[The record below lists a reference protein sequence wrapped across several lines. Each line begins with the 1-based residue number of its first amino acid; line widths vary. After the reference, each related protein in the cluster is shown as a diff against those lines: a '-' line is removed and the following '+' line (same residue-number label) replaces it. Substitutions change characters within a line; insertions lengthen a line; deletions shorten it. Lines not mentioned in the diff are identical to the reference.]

1 MTESIEL
8 LVVEN
13 YNLFGEEV
21 YKCDSEIQAF
31 RKYKEL
37 KGCKKNIFRAKVFW
51 QNLMNVPFIM
61 KYEVLEIIV

>member
-37 KGCKKNIFRAKVFW
+37 KGCKKNIFSRWRCSNIKNWEFR
-51 QNLMNVPFIM
+51 
-61 KYEVLEIIV
+61 KDTY